1 MKRLKSAL
9 NKLIRDTKKN
19 IKRIKEEHLIR
30 EYFKNNV
37 LFLTFVG
44 VSVLDSTLLRFFCM
58 HSIENYLSWK
68 AIIADT
74 FIATFIG
81 SFGYLIKPK
90 NRPFYYF
97 GFCIFLTAIC
107 IINSVYYT
115 FYTLIFFKINQ
126 IDN

>member
-44 VSVLDSTLLRFFCM
+44 VSVLDSTLLRFFC
-58 HSIENYLSWK
+58 
-68 AIIADT
+68 T
-74 FIATFIG
+74 VPG
-81 SFGYLIKPK
+81 SGVL
-90 NRPFYYF
+90 
-97 GFCIFLTAIC
+97 
-107 IINSVYYT
+107 
-115 FYTLIFFKINQ
+115 
-126 IDN
+126 